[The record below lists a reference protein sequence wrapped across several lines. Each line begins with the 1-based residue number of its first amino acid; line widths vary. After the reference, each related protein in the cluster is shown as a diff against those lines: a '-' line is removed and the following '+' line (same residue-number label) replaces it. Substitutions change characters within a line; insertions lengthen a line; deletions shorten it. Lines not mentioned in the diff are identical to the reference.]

1 MKNPLLI
8 TLWRVL
14 AAACLLAF
22 SWSAQAQALQVSTET
37 ELRATP
43 ALDARVLV
51 KLAAGTEAQQIGSQG
66 GWIKV
71 RVRNQ
76 EGWVRL
82 THVKAMA
89 APAPAQAANPITGL
103 AGMFSANSN
112 KPTATTGTRGL
123 TQEQLANAQPA
134 PAEVQLLERYATN
147 GAQAEQ
153 HAKSGRLVAQSIA
166 PYTEAD
172 K

>member
-1 MKNPLLI
+1 MKNSLI
-8 TLWRVL
+8 KTFWHAL
-14 AAACLLAF
+14 AAVCLGAF
-22 SWSAQAQALQVSTET
+22 SLGAQAQALQVSTES
-37 ELRATP
+37 ELRAAP
-43 ALDARVLV
+43 ALDARVLM
-51 KLAAGTEAQQIGSQG
+51 KLAPGTEAQQTGSQG

-71 RVRNQ
+71 KVQNQ

-82 THVKAMA
+82 THVKAM

-112 KPTATTGTRGL
+112 RPTATTGTRGL

-134 PAEVQLLERYATN
+134 PAEVQLLERYATS

-153 HAKSGRLVAQSIA
+153 HAKSGRLAAQRIE

-172 K
+172 R